1 MFFTK
6 PSDFPGPRHLL
17 RLLQLSINN
26 QSLKLTQQTHARVCS
41 LGLHQHPVV
50 ITNLINAYSSSKS
63 PLQSQKLF
71 DSIELKDVCL
81 WNTLING
88 FAKNNLHQEC
98 FSIFNT
104 MCRSA
109 NSSPDGFTFST
120 LAKTSGVIEDIAAG
134 EWVHG
139 KSIKMGFLSD
149 PVLTNSLMSMYIK
162 CHRVKE
168 SHKLFDEMPQ
178 RTVSSWNI
186 MLSGY
191 INSKN
196 SFPNYQVWGLVKYM
210 LTEGLKPNEF
220 TLSNLLPLCGSRSG
234 KFDHGRELHC
244 YAIRNEMHLDIDSSV
259 HLNCCLID
267 MYSRCGETNLA
278 RLIFNQMKF
287 KNVFTWTSMMN
298 GYLQNGDPDEVMFLF
313 CEMQRDLIK
322 PNEISLLIV
331 LQASNLLAGLLG
343 VIQIHGFS
351 FKNGFTNHT
360 PLCNSLIDMYSKNG
374 DLINARLVFEH
385 DCFLKD
391 IISWGCMIS
400 GYGLHN
406 KGHEAVDLY
415 DKMVKNGIKPDAIT
429 IVGVLSACSRSGLV
443 DKGVDVYNKWVNT
456 YGFDP
461 TVEMCSCVVD
471 LLGRSGRV
479 NEALTFIKM
488 MSLEPGPSVW
498 GALVSGFEVHMDYD
512 TRVLGYESL
521 IKIEPENP
529 SNYVSLSNLYASC
542 RKWELVGDVR
552 RVMKDKSLKKL
563 PGCSWIIVNSQT
575 HSFFVA
581 DKSHPESHKIYEILN
596 ELILVIRDPN
606 LEKFGEM

>member
-1 MFFTK
+1 
-6 PSDFPGPRHLL
+6 
-17 RLLQLSINN
+17 
-26 QSLKLTQQTHARVCS
+26 
-41 LGLHQHPVV
+41 
-50 ITNLINAYSSSKS
+50 
-63 PLQSQKLF
+63 
-71 DSIELKDVCL
+71 
-81 WNTLING
+81 
-88 FAKNNLHQEC
+88 
-98 FSIFNT
+98 
-104 MCRSA
+104 
-109 NSSPDGFTFST
+109 
-120 LAKTSGVIEDIAAG
+120 
-134 EWVHG
+134 
-139 KSIKMGFLSD
+139 
-149 PVLTNSLMSMYIK
+149 
-162 CHRVKE
+162 
-168 SHKLFDEMPQ
+168 
-178 RTVSSWNI
+178 
-186 MLSGY
+186 
-191 INSKN
+191 
-196 SFPNYQVWGLVKYM
+196 
-210 LTEGLKPNEF
+210 
-220 TLSNLLPLCGSRSG
+220 
-234 KFDHGRELHC
+234 
-244 YAIRNEMHLDIDSSV
+244 
-259 HLNCCLID
+259 
-267 MYSRCGETNLA
+267 
-278 RLIFNQMKF
+278 
-287 KNVFTWTSMMN
+287 
-298 GYLQNGDPDEVMFLF
+298 
-313 CEMQRDLIK
+313 MQRDLIK